1 MITPSI
7 SKRDEIRRQA
17 ETEQRQYE
25 AHIERSRLR
34 GIHEVHRLGE
44 IDLFR
49 ENKKKPFSK

>member
-49 ENKKKPFSK
+49 ENKKKAFLK